1 MEELLNIL
9 NEMHPDVDFA
19 TEEHLIDNMILDSL
33 DIVSLIAE
41 INDVFDVTITARDI
55 VPANFNSA
63 KALYA
68 LIEKLDSEA

>member
-55 VPANFNSA
+55 VPANFKSA
-63 KALYA
+63 KAVYA